1 MGDKITD
8 INEFREG
15 KDVDADTTVDGFLAH
30 NADIESRIASLDNK
44 TEGDYMA
51 ILVGEDDNGGDVILI
66 MQVEAEGTTRHKN
79 TITMNKDMLHTLI
92 DELLIAVSRLEDKES
107 E

>member
-15 KDVDADTTVDGFLAH
+15 RDVDGTETIHG

-44 TEGDYMA
+44 TEGNYMA
-51 ILVGEDDNGGDVILI
+51 ILVGEDDDGGDVILI

-92 DELLIAVSRLEDKES
+92 DELLLAVSRLEDKES

>member
-8 INEFREG
+8 INEFRG
-15 KDVDADTTVDGFLAH
+15 DRDGDGTETIH
-30 NADIESRIASLDNK
+30 GNADIEPRSYSLHLASLDNK
-44 TEGDYMA
+44 TEGNYMA
-51 ILVGEDDNGGDVILI
+51 ILVGEDDNGGDVVLI

-92 DELLIAVSRLEDKES
+92 DELLLAVSRLEDKE
-107 E
+107 

>member
-15 KDVDADTTVDGFLAH
+15 RDVDADTIHVGTG
-30 NADIESRIASLDNK
+30 ADIESRIASLDNK

-51 ILVGEDDNGGDVILI
+51 ILVGEDDDGGDVVLI

-92 DELLIAVSRLEDKES
+92 DELLLAVSRLEDKES

>member
-15 KDVDADTTVDGFLAH
+15 KGDDGTETIH
-30 NADIESRIASLDNK
+30 GNADIESRIASLDNK
-44 TEGDYMA
+44 TEGNYMA
-51 ILVGEDDNGGDVILI
+51 ILVGEDDDGGDVVLI
-66 MQVEAEGTTRHKN
+66 MQVEAEGTTCHKN
-79 TITMNKDMLHTLI
+79 TITMNKYMLHTLI
-92 DELLIAVSRLEDKES
+92 DELLLAVSRLEDKES

>member
-15 KDVDADTTVDGFLAH
+15 RDVDADTIHVGTR
-30 NADIESRIASLDNK
+30 ADIESRIASLDNK

-51 ILVGEDDNGGDVILI
+51 ILVGEDDDGGDVVLI

-92 DELLIAVSRLEDKES
+92 DELLLAVSRLEDKES